1 MNEIER
7 LEKYVDHL
15 NDLIAEADAKLSSSV
30 SDDIRLELLDQ
41 ILIHHKLLQS
51 SYESIISALRYNARR
66 NKQQSNSMWAKR
78 GFVHYAS
85 WHLKTRDPEVIAAL
99 ASPDNVSSA
108 DVDFVERAQS
118 AWGMQRSDELRNAVR
133 RFVKNYQWD

>member
-1 MNEIER
+1 MNATER

-15 NDLIAEADAKLSSSV
+15 NDLITEAEAKLSGNVSESV
-30 SDDIRLELLDQ
+30 RLNLMEE
-41 ILIHHKLLQS
+41 ILIYHKLMQG
-51 SYESIISALRYNARR
+51 SYESIISGLRYNARR
-66 NKQQSNSMWAKR
+66 NKQQSKLMWAKR

-99 ASPDNVSSA
+99 ASPDNVASA
-108 DVDFVERAQS
+108 DMDFVERAQS